1 MDQKSK
7 HLNEAF
13 ISITKSA
20 EEMGAVKDMAQTY
33 LRQKIRED
41 SFFRIILPPQIVSRA
56 ETVRSTKHRSVVMI
70 KDIEPDT
77 PAAIPID
84 FRGST
89 ESQYIVGDRYE
100 IPFMQIS
107 SKEMQIKQ
115 YELLSYEMP
124 ITDVIRQHTEK
135 EIAKAEDQAFMNA
148 VKAALTISGNT
159 VQAQTGGVSLQTGQV
174 LPVTKKHFA
183 ELFKKH
189 DAKRLKSAY
198 LLIPLAMYEDIVA
211 WDYSLLGNELV
222 KEVTIGGYS
231 YPTLMGRQI
240 IVTNKDDLVP
250 ANVAYAFT
258 SQEYLGHSF
267 LLEEDLV
274 FDMIREYDLFRF
286 KGWELI
292 AAGIGNANAVAK
304 LELPVGTVGGGG

>member
-7 HLNEAF
+7 HLNAAF
-13 ISITKSA
+13 ISLTKNA
-20 EEMGAVKDMAQTY
+20 EEMDTIKDMAQTY

-148 VKAALTISGNT
+148 VRAALTISGNT
-159 VQAQTGGVSLQTGQV
+159 VSPSGSGTTENTVN
-174 LPVTKKHFA
+174 KKHFA

-189 DAKRLKSAY
+189 DLKHLKSSY

-304 LELPVGTVGGGG
+304 LELPVGT

>member
-56 ETVRSTKHRSVVMI
+56 ETVRSAKYRSVVMI

-148 VKAALTISGNT
+148 VRAALAISGNV
-159 VQAQTGGVSLQTGQV
+159 VQAQTGGVSLQAGQV

-189 DAKRLKSAY
+189 DAKHLKSAY

-304 LELPVGTVGGGG
+304 LELPIGTGT

>member
-1 MDQKSK
+1 VDQKSK
-7 HLNEAF
+7 RLNEAF
-13 ISITKSA
+13 ISLTKNA
-20 EEMGAVKDMAQTY
+20 EEMDAIKDMAQTY

-41 SFFRIILPPQIVSRA
+41 SFFRLILPPQIVSRA

-89 ESQYIVGDRYE
+89 EAQYIVGDRYE

-135 EIAKAEDQAFMNA
+135 EIAKAEDKAFMNA
-148 VKAALTISGNT
+148 VAAALTISGNT
-159 VQAQTGGVSLQTGQV
+159 KTCIHASTEPYVN
-174 LPVTKKHFA
+174 KKDLA
-183 ELFKKH
+183 ELFKLH
-189 DAKRLKSAY
+189 DKKQLKSTY
-198 LLIPLAMYEDIVA
+198 LLVPLAMYEDIVA
-211 WDYSLLGNELV
+211 WDYSLLGNELI

-240 IVTNKDDLVP
+240 IVTNKSDLVP
-250 ANVAYAFT
+250 DNVAYAFT

-304 LELPVGTVGGGG
+304 LVIQTTT